1 MCVYGGGA
9 SPQGW
14 GGVVVVA
21 ARAVRTTRERGG
33 ATSREQMN
41 EHESERA
48 RGRARVS
55 NVENSARAARRAT
68 AAGGHTLLMVDL
80 VDEESR
86 LGRIEHSD
94 VGRGDE
100 TPRVVVG
107 RCVARR
113 AARWRSLDPPRAI
126 GSA

>member
-1 MCVYGGGA
+1 VCVYGGGA
-9 SPQGW
+9 SSQG

-33 ATSREQMN
+33 PTSREQMN

-48 RGRARVS
+48 RESARVP

-68 AAGGHTLLMVDL
+68 TAGGHTLLMVDL

-86 LGRIEHSD
+86 LGGIEHSD
-94 VGRGDE
+94 VGRSDE
-100 TPRVVVG
+100 APRVAVG